1 MGIHFVGGHK
11 HTDRVCEGK
20 ATQLCQSCD
29 IFVEFWVSILP
40 SSKIFC
46 WTEGCTQP
54 LPASINCV
62 YSFNEFMCLWCGL
75 KVKLIP
81 DGRAHYYT
89 EREICKILWTI
100 YYQNCWE
107 WKQPGE
113 WGGDITQ
120 VTQLRVQYVRSSNE
134 RQGEYVFRISYF
146 AADWFCQL
154 IIIMEPQAWE
164 ESRNV
169 FWWQINKINTP
180 AAGGGISS
188 THSNLTTQK
197 LIREKII
204 SFHITNR
211 IFIACV
217 EVDEDFLWSQLEI
230 ISSRTSPG
238 NHFPI
243 HLRTGYEL

>member
-1 MGIHFVGGHK
+1 MGWASQCGADFLQWKQFAILVSTKNLILVRMGIHFVGGHK
-11 HTDRVCEGK
+11 HIDRVCEGK

-29 IFVEFWVSILP
+29 IFVEFWVSVLP

-81 DGRAHYYT
+81 DGRAHYYS

-113 WGGDITQ
+113 ARWWHYSGY
-120 VTQLRVQYVRSSNE
+120 VT
-134 RQGEYVFRISYF
+134 
-146 AADWFCQL
+146 
-154 IIIMEPQAWE
+154 
-164 ESRNV
+164 
-169 FWWQINKINTP
+169 
-180 AAGGGISS
+180 
-188 THSNLTTQK
+188 
-197 LIREKII
+197 
-204 SFHITNR
+204 
-211 IFIACV
+211 
-217 EVDEDFLWSQLEI
+217 
-230 ISSRTSPG
+230 PG
-238 NHFPI
+238 AI
-243 HLRTGYEL
+243 CAVI

>member
-1 MGIHFVGGHK
+1 MFQFPWVFCLYVCLIVSVMTQSVEEKADAPSSECGADFLQWKQFAILVSTKNLFLSGRGIHFVGGHK

-54 LPASINCV
+54 LPASKNCV

-113 WGGDITQ
+113 VRWWHYSGD
-120 VTQLRVQYVRSSNE
+120 VT
-134 RQGEYVFRISYF
+134 
-146 AADWFCQL
+146 
-154 IIIMEPQAWE
+154 
-164 ESRNV
+164 
-169 FWWQINKINTP
+169 
-180 AAGGGISS
+180 
-188 THSNLTTQK
+188 
-197 LIREKII
+197 
-204 SFHITNR
+204 
-211 IFIACV
+211 
-217 EVDEDFLWSQLEI
+217 
-230 ISSRTSPG
+230 PG
-238 NHFPI
+238 AI
-243 HLRTGYEL
+243 CAVI